1 MLTVNP
7 IPCAVAI
14 DAAGTV
20 DRDDALWVAH
30 GPTGYVITVTITN
43 VAAAVPEGSAAD
55 RRAQTRGS
63 TAYHAHGRVQPML
76 PAALEGRLTLG
87 AVPDQPVLAV
97 TATLAPDGTLTGTIA
112 EAVLATTHRLTYD
125 AVARVLA
132 AAAPLPDAA
141 AAVPPMLRRAAQLA
155 PQLLARRRAR
165 GALAVFDLATGWAST
180 EEGTLV
186 QLPAA
191 QGHIGHLIVQECMIL
206 ANEALAGWAAAHDL
220 PILFRNHHARALAPP
235 RAHLLADLDAAA
247 AHPAAFHP
255 GTLAATGRLVL
266 EPAYYAPYIAGHY
279 GLNLPAYT
287 HATSPLRRYADL
299 RTQQILLAHL
309 RGSVPPPDGAELG
322 VLAAALTAQ
331 ERVRRDATAA
341 HLKAQAQ
348 RTAYER
354 GLTADLREL
363 DADSFYR
370 VLKVR
375 LAAGD
380 LLPALATE
388 AARRFVTD
396 AAGARE
402 ALLVVFGPAPDA
414 LRAAALAWL
423 ARSPH
428 EALSV
433 LGLLTQRERLPAVA
447 FVEQQAGPSPASD
460 FMAQAR
466 LHWAGT
472 DVIAATRV
480 ARSKPAARAQAAL
493 SLVCALIGHPDLSAD
508 ASLPVS
514 TAPPVPPVALPLRS
528 TPPVSALHE
537 WTQGQH
543 RDAPRFTFRTAGPP
557 HAPTFAATCTVVGAE
572 QRWVGQ
578 GSGTSKAAAKD
589 AAAGAVIAR
598 MHDESASATGD

>member
-1 MLTVNP
+1 MLTAGS

-14 DAAGTV
+14 DADSTV
-20 DRDDALWVAH
+20 DRDDALWVEH
-30 GPTGYVITVTITN
+30 GPAGYVVTVTIAN
-43 VAAAVPEGSAAD
+43 VAAAVPVGSAAD
-55 RRAQTRGS
+55 RRAQARGS

-87 AVPDQPVLAV
+87 AAPAQPVLAV
-97 TATLAPDGTLTGTIA
+97 TATLGTDGTLTGTVA
-112 EAVLATTHRLTYD
+112 EAVLGITHRLTYD
-125 AVARVLA
+125 AVARVLDPT
-132 AAAPLPDAA
+132 APLPDAA
-141 AAVPPMLRRAAQLA
+141 AGVGPMLRLAAQLA
-155 PQLLARRRAR
+155 QQLLARRRAR

-191 QGHIGHLIVQECMIL
+191 QRQVGHLIVQECMIL
-206 ANEALAGWAAAHDL
+206 ANEVIAGWAAAHDL

-235 RAHLLADLDAAA
+235 RVQLLADLDAAA

-255 GTLAATGRLVL
+255 GTLAQTGRLVL
-266 EPAYYAPYIAGHY
+266 EPAYYAPYVGGHY

-309 RGSVPPPDGAELG
+309 RGSAPPAPDALGALG
-322 VLAAALTAQ
+322 TALTAQ
-331 ERVRRDATAA
+331 ERARREATAV

-380 LLPALATE
+380 LLPAIATE
-388 AARRFVTD
+388 AGRRFAAD

-402 ALLVVFGPAPDA
+402 ALLVVFGLAPAA
-414 LRAAALAWL
+414 LRAAALTWL
-423 ARSPH
+423 VRSPH

-433 LGLLTQRERLPAVA
+433 LGLLTQRERVPAVV
-447 FVEQQAGPSPASD
+447 FVEGRAGPGDASG
-460 FMAQAR
+460 FTAQAR
-466 LHWAGT
+466 LPWAGT
-472 DVIAATRV
+472 DVIAAARV

-508 ASLPVS
+508 APLPVS
-514 TAPPVPPVALPLRS
+514 TAPPVPPVALPARS

-543 RDAPRFTFRTAGPP
+543 RDPPRFTLRTAGPP
-557 HAPTFAATCTVVGAE
+557 HAPTFAATCTVVGAD
-572 QRWVGQ
+572 QRWVGE
-578 GSGTSKAAAKD
+578 GSGSSKAAAKD
-589 AAAGAVIAR
+589 AAASAVIAR
-598 MHDESASATGD
+598 MHDESASATGA